1 MANINAPLSLPT
13 ELDQKFQAG
22 ALANESLLLS
32 QKYAEALAGFQHLYE
47 LLLEAQ
53 PDNRRYHKGYP
64 LHNIGYS
71 LLKMGKASEALK
83 YFILAYIE
91 DLLSEEARGEKAD
104 ELPAGKTLRLVYQVK
119 ESALE
124 RMKNIVHD
132 ESLQVIRDPEEVFKE
147 LARGQPA
154 EQAVQ
159 PAQALPISGEKKRI
173 GDFRLPWERRVFV
186 GGNYKDEMYV
196 LNEIKEFIEAR
207 RYEPVFADDF
217 EIPEGKIHHHSL
229 MLLHECSKAIFE
241 ISSEAGQ
248 LMEIERLRD
257 YDIKP
262 LIVYQSK
269 GEPPRVTAMLKALLS
284 SLDYQCEPFSTREHL
299 QQLVDNY
306 LP

>member
-1 MANINAPLSLPT
+1 MAGINAPLSLPT
-13 ELDQKFQAG
+13 QLDQEFQAG

-32 QKYAEALAGFQHLYE
+32 QKYPEALTGFQHLYA
-47 LLLEAQ
+47 LLLKAQ
-53 PDNRRYHKGYP
+53 PTDRRYHKGYP

-71 LLKMGKASEALK
+71 LLKMGRAPEALR
-83 YFILAYIE
+83 YFVLAYIE
-91 DLLSEEARGEKAD
+91 DLLSEEQREEKAD

-124 RMKNIVHD
+124 RMKSIVRD
-132 ESLQVIRDPEEVFKE
+132 KSSRVIRDPEEVFNE

-159 PAQALPISGEKKRI
+159 PARALLISGEKKKL
-173 GDFRLPWERRVFV
+173 GDFKLPWERRVFV
-186 GGNYKDEMYV
+186 GGNYKEEMYV
-196 LNEIKEFIEAR
+196 LNEIKRFVEAKG
-207 RYEPVFADDF
+207 YEPVFADDF
-217 EIPEGKIHHHSL
+217 EIPEGMIHHHSL

-262 LIVYQSK
+262 LIVYQ
-269 GEPPRVTAMLKALLS
+269 
-284 SLDYQCEPFSTREHL
+284 
-299 QQLVDNY
+299 
-306 LP
+306 